1 MGEKGDTKR
10 ILRFQVVQVM
20 IPLTRT
26 RKTGK
31 EAAVQGMEEP
41 EASTV
46 VPSFEKPALSSVK
59 RDQAQAAARG
69 GYSSSG

>member
-26 RKTGK
+26 RKTGR

-59 RDQAQAAARG
+59 ERP
-69 GYSSSG
+69 SSGSSQGWLF